1 MGMRQYLN
9 KKRTGI
15 IEKFLGYKLADLD
28 LGAGK
33 STKANI
39 SLDIN
44 RDFKPNIVADVQ
56 CLPIKSESV
65 KSIVCSHIIEHLED
79 ANEAMAEMKRVLMK
93 NGVAVF
99 FLPDDG
105 SVLWRMMKPIW
116 TVYYE
121 KAVSKQD
128 SPRAHINSFNY
139 KSFQEFLRSFFK
151 HIETGKINFGM
162 EIYAVCKC
170 G

>member
-1 MGMRQYLN
+1 MWIRQYLN
-9 KKRTGI
+9 KKRIGI
-15 IEKFLGYKLADLD
+15 IKQFLGCNLADLD

-44 RDFKPNIVADVQ
+44 RDFKPHIVADVQ

-79 ANEAMAEMKRVLMK
+79 ANEAMAEIKRVLMK
-93 NGVAVF
+93 DGVAVF

-105 SVLWRMMKPIW
+105 SALWRMINPIW

-128 SPRAHINSFNY
+128 SPRTHLNSFNY
-139 KSFQEFLRSFFK
+139 KSFQEFLRTLFK
-151 HIETGKINFGM
+151 HVETGKINCGM
-162 EIYAVCKC
+162 EIYAVCKV